1 MPGTSVG
8 GLRGGLSYAVIL
20 VGAVLGAITGT
31 VAASVIAMGMISLP
45 IMMRYGY
52 NVRHATGVI
61 AASGTITQL
70 IPPSLVLVVLAALHG
85 TVWHVVSFSV
95 FGATLVL
102 LYFASTLY
110 HSLTN
115 VRAKGVFHKFDHISI
130 YLLIAGTY
138 TPFCLTV
145 LRGWVGWTVFGV
157 VWSCAILGAVIKSIS
172 VGKKV
177 KLSTILYIMMGWVI
191 LIAVKPLYQ
200 AMTFNGFAL
209 LIGGGVS
216 YTAGTIFFIRDHIK
230 YNHSV
235 WHLFVI
241 GGSVLHFFSVLTL
254 L

>member
-1 MPGTSVG
+1 MAEQKIKRSPSTGEEIANAITHGVG
-8 GLRGGLSYAVIL
+8 ACLAIAALAIL
-20 VGAVLGAITGT
+20 VVF
-31 VAASVIAMGMISLP
+31 AAMK
-45 IMMRYGY
+45 
-52 NVRHATGVI
+52 
-61 AASGTITQL
+61 
-70 IPPSLVLVVLAALHG
+70 G

-110 HSLTN
+110 HSITH

-138 TPFCLTV
+138 TPYCLTV
-145 LRGWVGWTVFGV
+145 LRGWVGWTVFGI
-157 VWSCAILGAVIKSIS
+157 VWGCAILGAVMKSIS
-172 VGKKV
+172 VGKQV
-177 KLSTILYIMMGWVI
+177 KLSTILYILMGWVI
-191 LIAVKPLYQ
+191 LIAVIPLYKEM
-200 AMTFNGFAL
+200 AFSGFAL
-209 LIGGGVS
+209 LMGGGIS
-216 YTAGTIFFIRDHIK
+216 YTAGTIFFIRDHVK